1 MKKTILTFILGCA
14 AVAVTNAQNILS
26 IKETIT
32 DSAIVYPNSFEA
44 DVNQM
49 LENWYLQEYVELDR
63 AAESKPTVK
72 ATKEVYIDR
81 LSAMPTV
88 IEMPYNDIVRNYIE
102 MYTGRRKQLVENML
116 GMSLYYFPIFE
127 AALDREGLP
136 LEFRYLPIIE
146 SALNPTVTSPAGAV
160 GLWQFILSTGRGMG
174 LEVNSLVD
182 ERCDPYKSSEAAARF
197 LKQLYTTFGDWS
209 LAIAA
214 YNCGPGNVNKAI
226 TRSRLKNPD
235 FWAIYEYLPKETR
248 GYVPAFIAA
257 NYVMNYYPEH
267 GISPAL
273 AKRPLITDTI
283 HVTQRV
289 HFDQISAVLGIP
301 VDVIKAL
308 NPQYK
313 KNIIPG
319 DIKPYTL
326 TLPSYQI
333 HCYLM
338 SEDSIINHNAD
349 QYARRTEVEPGVS
362 AQVSGQ
368 DGEYVTKTVTKYHK
382 VKRGESLGKIAKKY
396 GVTVSSIKK
405 ANGLRSD
412 RISVGQRLKIITKQR
427 VFVPTPA
434 PASTPVPTDTV
445 ATPTPGSEIIMSSDS
460 TAVQAPAPAA
470 TDSVATPA
478 TPAAAETAV
487 ANEVATA
494 FSNNSTPANNG
505 NDDPQPEK
513 PQKKTKIHV
522 VKKGDTLG
530 KIAQRYGVTIAQIK
544 KLNKLKSDRIQVGQR
559 LKIPVK

>member
-14 AVAVTNAQNILS
+14 AVAVANAQNILS

-289 HFDQISAVLGIP
+289 HFEQISAVLGIP

-434 PASTPVPTDTV
+434 PASTPAPTDTV

-460 TAVQAPAPAA
+460 TAVQAPVPAA
-470 TDSVATPA
+470 TDTVATPA
-478 TPAAAETAV
+478 APAT
-487 ANEVATA
+487 EVATA

-544 KLNKLKSDRIQVGQR
+544 KLNKLKNDRIQIGQR
-559 LKIPVK
+559 LKIPVR